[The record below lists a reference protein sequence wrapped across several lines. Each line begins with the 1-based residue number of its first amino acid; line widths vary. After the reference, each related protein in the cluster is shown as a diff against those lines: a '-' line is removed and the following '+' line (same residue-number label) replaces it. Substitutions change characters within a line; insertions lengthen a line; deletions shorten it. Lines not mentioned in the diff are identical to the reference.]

1 MSYRI
6 VVINKNSK
14 LNYKDG
20 YLVIR
25 SDEIN
30 MIHLSEIKCLLIN
43 STVATITTYCCFRVV
58 LF

>member
-43 STVATITTYCCFRVV
+43 STGFRVV